1 MKLAEPRRD
10 EQRHQ
15 LFGTA
20 HRGRGGFLPPGVGTK
35 VISAEPYPIGRVA
48 DAISDVMHKC
58 PKARRR
64 ESGVATELIHLVG
77 RGLDQQRR
85 VARARLVERRLDHER
100 MRRAQRV
107 DTCVLPALVACDELD
122 ERRHAEG
129 SSIPRADA
137 PASVAT
143 VVSSGCS
150 ASRSAASSASPI
162 PASLI
167 GPGITLARIIAR
179 IAVMSGAPALMSGDT
194 MIALPYLKAKTR
206 VSAPI
211 EFSTWIAAASPGPS
225 MA

>member
-20 HRGRGGFLPPGVGTK
+20 HRSRGDFLPPGVGTK

-85 VARARLVERRLDHER
+85 AARAGLAQRRLDHER

-129 SSIPRADA
+129 SPIPRADA
-137 PASVAT
+137 PSVAT

-150 ASRSAASSASPI
+150 ASSSAASSASPI

-194 MIALPYLKAKTR
+194 MIALPYLKAKTSVR
-206 VSAPI
+206 API

>member
-1 MKLAEPRRD
+1 TRGTPPEP
-10 EQRHQ
+10 
-15 LFGTA
+15 
-20 HRGRGGFLPPGVGTK
+20 
-35 VISAEPYPIGRVA
+35 SPIGRIA
-48 DAISDVMHKC
+48 DATGDVMHKC
-58 PKARRR
+58 AKARRR

-85 VARARLVERRLDHER
+85 AARAGPAPRRLDHER

-129 SSIPRADA
+129 SPIPRADA

-143 VVSSGCS
+143 LVSSGCS
-150 ASRSAASSASPI
+150 ASSSGASSASPI
-162 PASLI
+162 PARLI

-179 IAVMSGAPALMSGDT
+179 IAVNSGAPALMSGDT
-194 MIALPYLKAKTR
+194 MIALPYLKAKTS

-211 EFSTWIAAASPGPS
+211 E
-225 MA
+225 